1 MFLLSAVLIFV
12 SLSVAAIPLS
22 PNHQSPRAPSSP
34 LNALPLN
41 SLPLDSLPAALP
53 LFGRPSELLKL
64 GEKKKSKQGYKYSK
78 KSIFGRFIMDADYA
92 SGSGPPAFF
101 GKSPHKRE
109 GPLPIPLDT
118 PHLPLDDADEEITS

>member
-22 PNHQSPRAPSSP
+22 PNHQSHRSPSSP
-34 LNALPLN
+34 LDALPLN
-41 SLPLDSLPAALP
+41 SLPLSSFPLKSLP
-53 LFGRPSELLKL
+53 LLGGSTEAFKL
-64 GEKKKSKQGYKYSK
+64 GEKKPKQGYEYSK
-78 KSIFGRFIMDADYA
+78 KNIFGRFIMDADYA

-118 PHLPLDDADEEITS
+118 PHLPLDDAEEEITS